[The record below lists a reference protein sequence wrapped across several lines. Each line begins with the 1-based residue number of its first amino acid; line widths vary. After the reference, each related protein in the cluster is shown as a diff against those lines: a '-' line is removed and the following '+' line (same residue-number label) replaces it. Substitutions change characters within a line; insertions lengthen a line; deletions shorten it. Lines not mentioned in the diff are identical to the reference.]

1 MMETPELRADV
12 TWPPAAEARRGTAA
26 RHPLIPAALS
36 WLVPGLGQLMMGK
49 RVAALVF
56 ALPALAAVAWFAVQL
71 SEGPAFFAVSLWDD
85 SFFGIFLTIVAALGV
100 WRLLAVGHALVVAR
114 RMAAGWRRA
123 QVAAA
128 FLLVASIVLM
138 HGVVALASW
147 DWYEAAAQIDANQM
161 YADASPTATPTATA
175 SASPTRTPTP
185 TDRPHYSFDG
195 AVAPLPTNPYP
206 ASAPTAAPNKNRIT
220 FLLIGVD
227 FLQGRTHSL
236 TDTLMLVSVDT
247 KTAKVSMISV
257 PRDTSAFQLYWGPW
271 VTYNFKINTLVESID
286 RGGMRSPDPG
296 IKTLEK
302 EIGFLVGIPVDYYA
316 AVDIEGFVKLVDGVG
331 GVDVN
336 NKHEI
341 DDPPFLELPEGPAH
355 LDGDLAM
362 RYVRSREHGGSD
374 YLRAAR
380 QQEVMKNLEAKIVS
394 PAMIPQLPALLQ
406 LAGANIST
414 DFPLNKAKNY
424 VKLGQKVKSEGCVLG
439 PPYNWHPDSDTTGGT
454 WTSRLDLT
462 AVAGL
467 SVYYFGKESSYYGQP
482 GVIPAPCRSVQ

>member
-1 MMETPELRADV
+1 METPELRAD
-12 TWPPAAEARRGTAA
+12 
-26 RHPLIPAALS
+26 PLIEPAEDAPHRTATRRFLAAAALS
-36 WLVPGLGQLMMGK
+36 WLVPGLGQLLLGRRRM
-49 RVAALVF
+49 ALVF
-56 ALPALAAVAWFAVQL
+56 GLPTVGIVAWFAFQL
-71 SEGPAFFAVSLWDD
+71 SEGAAFFAVSLWDD
-85 SFFGIFLTIVAALGV
+85 SFFAVFLAVVVAFGG
-100 WRLLAVGHALVVAR
+100 WRLLAVSHALAVGR
-114 RMAAGWRRA
+114 GRQSWRKT
-123 QVAAA
+123 QIAAA
-128 FLLVASIVLM
+128 VVLVASIVLM
-138 HGVVALASW
+138 HGAVAVASW
-147 DWYEAAAQIDANQM
+147 DWYRASVQIDTNQM
-161 YADASPTATPTATA
+161 YADASPTPTPPPT
-175 SASPTRTPTP
+175 ASPTPTP
-185 TDRPHYSFDG
+185 KPTERPHYAFAGDN
-195 AVAPLPTNPYP
+195 APLPTNPYP
-206 ASAPTAAPNKNRIT
+206 ASAPTAPPNKNRIT

-227 FLQGRTHSL
+227 FMAGRTHSL

-271 VTYNFKINTLVESID
+271 VSYNFKINTLVGAVE
-286 RGGMRSPDPG
+286 RGGIHSPDPG

-316 AVDIEGFVKLVDGVG
+316 AVDISGFVKLVDGVG

-341 DDPPFLELPEGPAH
+341 DDPPFLQLAEGPAH
-355 LDGDLAM
+355 LDGNLAM

-374 YLRAAR
+374 YLRSAR
-380 QQEVMKNLEAKIVS
+380 QQEVMRNLEAKIVS

-406 LAGANIST
+406 LAGDNIST

-439 PPYNWHPDSDTTGGT
+439 PPYNWHPPTDSTGGM

-467 SVYYFGKESSYYGQP
+467 SVYYFGKESAYYGQP
-482 GVIPAPCRSVQ
+482 GVTPAPCRSVQ